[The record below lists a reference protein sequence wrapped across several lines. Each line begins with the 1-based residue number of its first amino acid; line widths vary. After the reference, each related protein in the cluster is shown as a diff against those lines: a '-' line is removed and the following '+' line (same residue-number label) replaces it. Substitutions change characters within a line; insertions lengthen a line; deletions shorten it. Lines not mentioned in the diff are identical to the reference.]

1 MVKPKK
7 TPVTAR
13 AVIQR
18 INRKLKADLQALK
31 ISRTEK
37 ARLDCGDYF
46 ILDYRKNY
54 LIEHDVD
61 IEAKARELGVL
72 RPWEAVANE

>member
-18 INRKLKADLQALK
+18 INRKLKPDLKALK
-31 ISRTEK
+31 ISRTEQ
-37 ARLDCGDYF
+37 AQVDCGAYF
-46 ILDYRKNY
+46 ILDFRKNH

-72 RPWEAVANE
+72 HPWEAVTNE

>member
-1 MVKPKK
+1 MAKPKK

-18 INRKLKADLQALK
+18 INRKLKPGLQALK
-31 ISRTEK
+31 IARTER
-37 ARLDCGDYF
+37 AQLDCGAYF
-46 ILDYRKNY
+46 ILDYRQNH

-72 RPWEAVANE
+72 HPWEAVANE